1 MSLIFRGLFG
11 SSVLKSTTPKE
22 RFKAKNPPKPEDF
35 DNYYVYKSAL
45 AQFNDNEYAEFLE
58 RCKNGDCVYV
68 EKEVISPELEKGNN
82 AIKNINEKL

>member
-1 MSLIFRGLFG
+1 MIFRRLFG
-11 SSVLKSTTPKE
+11 RSALKSTTHKE

-58 RCKNGDCVYV
+58 RCTNGDCVYV
-68 EKEVISPELEKGNN
+68 EKDVISPELEKGN
-82 AIKNINEKL
+82 KEFEKLKDELR